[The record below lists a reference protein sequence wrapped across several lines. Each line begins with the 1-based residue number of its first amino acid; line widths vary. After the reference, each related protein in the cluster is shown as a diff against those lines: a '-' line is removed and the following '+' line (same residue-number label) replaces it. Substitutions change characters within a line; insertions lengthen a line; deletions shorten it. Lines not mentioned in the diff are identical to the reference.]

1 MYQIKIALRSL
12 LYRKSQYVSLFL
24 VCMFGVAISLTAI
37 AVSTG
42 MISSLNQKAKIYYG
56 GDFALMCAK
65 KGSWLNIYN
74 YEERLAKVKAAL
86 PESAVVSPR
95 IELDGRRGSFY
106 FEGVQALQQTFKGIE
121 IENEKYLL
129 SSFVFTEGSVEN
141 VLSAPE
147 QKNWVFI
154 SKPIAEMLGAHVGD
168 EITFQ
173 IETHDD
179 VKNTV
184 QIEIK
189 GIFQDS
195 SVFGMYTS
203 YFDFNFLKTAYG
215 RPQDYANRICVNFP
229 TERITTRKLHSYYNT
244 LCSVLNMYDWV
255 DDKDDFI
262 DLPKENYTEEIW
274 GFIPL
279 SANLNDV
286 EIMQLAMDAV
296 ISFIVV
302 VLTIIIIAG
311 IGSTYRVLIMKRIN
325 EIGIYMAVGMKKRS
339 IVSTLLFE
347 SLLLLITGC
356 LGGILLTLAGCSFIS
371 IFDFSFIPS
380 FDMFL
385 EKGNLCPRAD
395 VLKSVAVIVSV
406 IFTTLLAV
414 LYSTLKS
421 IKIMPV
427 EALAVAE

>member
-1 MYQIKIALRSL
+1 MYQTKIALRSL
-12 LYRKSQYVSLFL
+12 IYRKNQYVSLFL
-24 VCMFGVAISLTAI
+24 VCMFGVAISLGAI

-42 MISSLNQKAKIYYG
+42 MIHSLNQKAKIYYG

-65 KGSWLNIYN
+65 DGAWLDMYN
-74 YEERLAKVKAAL
+74 YEEHLATVKSLL
-86 PESAVVSPR
+86 PASAIVSPR

-121 IENEKYLL
+121 IENESPLL
-129 SSFVFTEGSVEN
+129 SSFTFTEGGIQN
-141 VLSAPE
+141 VLDSPE

-154 SKPIAEMLGAHVGD
+154 SLPIAKMLGVHVGD
-168 EITFQ
+168 EITLQ
-173 IETHDD
+173 LETFDN
-179 VKNTV
+179 VLNTV
-184 QIEIK
+184 QIEVK

-203 YFDFNFLKTAYG
+203 YFDFNFLKIAYS
-215 RPQDYANRICVNFP
+215 RPPDYANRICVNFP
-229 TERITTRKLHSYYNT
+229 HENITVKKLHAFYDS
-244 LCSVLNMYDWV
+244 LSKGLNLYHWV

-262 DLPKENYTEEIW
+262 DVDSFKVETW

-286 EIMQLAMDAV
+286 EIMQLAMDA
-296 ISFIVV
+296 IITFIVV
-302 VLTIIIIAG
+302 ILTLIIIAG

-325 EIGIYMAVGMKKRS
+325 EIGIYMAVGMKKSS

-347 SLLLLITGC
+347 SFLLLLTGC
-356 LGGILLTLAGCSFIS
+356 LGGIILTVLGCSFIS
-371 IFDFSFIPS
+371 VFDFSFIPS

-406 IFTTLLAV
+406 ILATLLAV
-414 LYSTLKS
+414 LYATFKS

-427 EALAVAE
+427 EALAVTE

>member
-1 MYQIKIALRSL
+1 MYQTKIALRSL
-12 LYRKSQYVSLFL
+12 LYRKTQYVSLFL
-24 VCMFGVAISLTAI
+24 VCMFGVAVSLAAI

-56 GDFALMCAK
+56 GDFVMMSAK
-65 KGSWLNIYN
+65 IGAWLDIYN
-74 YEERLAKVKAAL
+74 YEENLEKVKAVL
-86 PESAVVSPR
+86 PKNAVVSPR

-129 SSFVFTEGSVEN
+129 SSFTFTEGGIQN
-141 VLSAPE
+141 VLDSPE

-154 SKPIAEMLGAHVGD
+154 SRPIAEMLGAHAGD
-168 EITFQ
+168 EITLQ
-173 IETHDD
+173 LETHDNIQ
-179 VKNTV
+179 NTV
-184 QIEIK
+184 QVEIK

-203 YFDFNFLKTAYG
+203 YFDFDFLKTAYN
-215 RPQDYANRICVNFP
+215 RPKNYANRICVNFP
-229 TERITTRKLHSYYNT
+229 FDRIREKKLHEFYDSF
-244 LCSVLNMYDWV
+244 SKVFNMYDWV

-262 DLPKENYTEEIW
+262 DADEFETETW
-274 GFIPL
+274 ALIPL

-286 EIMQLAMDAV
+286 EIMQLAMDA
-296 ISFIVV
+296 IITFIVV
-302 VLTIIIIAG
+302 ILTIIIIAG

-339 IVSTLLFE
+339 IISTLLFE
-347 SLLLLITGC
+347 SLLLLLAGC
-356 LGGILLTLAGCSFIS
+356 AGGIILTFLGCSFIS

-385 EKGNLCPRAD
+385 EKGNLCPRVD

-406 IFTTLLAV
+406 ICATLLAV
-414 LYSTLKS
+414 LYSTSKS

-427 EALAVAE
+427 EALAVTE